1 MNSLPFMP
9 SNIPKKQKTISSFAG
24 INLNISKNNNELSE
38 STNMSSK
45 DYPCLSVREKR
56 CKKTDTKT
64 DITYISSKNEIF
76 YTGYKENNP
85 DVHSITYGEKTVE
98 LPESEEHKGKE
109 RICAH
114 LSDSLLVMPDKIVY
128 TPSENKA
135 EKIPYT
141 KYQDDKTAFKKAE
154 EDCKSNMMINFPTY
168 IGSLTSTGI
177 VSNTYTPND
186 FTSYLM
192 TFENLK
198 AGDMVHISFNLQPNA
213 DYYDSKY
220 YSYIAKMKNGVDVK
234 IKSVQTKTHNIA
246 SGSITEIT
254 GLEFGENVIDR
265 EGYTTVV
272 IYSLTIDRKMPDLDF
287 LCALNNRAWGVKDNN
302 IRCSRLG
309 DCGCW
314 DDFSADAFG
323 TLPSACFSTDVDTG
337 GEFTAITPFGG
348 TILAFKE
355 NCIHKIYGTEPANF
369 TLSTLDCNGVAKGA
383 HKTIAMINGV
393 LYYMGI
399 DGIYAYDGSRPTLIS
414 QKTDIRK
421 ASVLGAGTDGTNY
434 YLSAKCDNR
443 FILYVYYPKTNTW
456 HTEEIGENK
465 GQFFF
470 FENKLHTVCKGKIY
484 TISDNAGKEDIKWSF
499 ALDFDEDT
507 FGTKGYGRL
516 LVRYNLAKDAHFKVT
531 TVCDGNFQKKSVDIR
546 WNRATEGTSVLNLPI
561 IKCNKLKVIF
571 EGKGDFTLMEICR
584 EYFLASEFLNT

>member
-1 MNSLPFMP
+1 MNSLPYMT
-9 SNIPKKQKTISSFAG
+9 SNISKKQKTISSFSG
-24 INLNISKNNNELSE
+24 INLNLSKNNNELIE
-38 STNMSSK
+38 SINMSAK

-56 CKKTDTKT
+56 NKLSETKT
-64 DITYISSKNEIF
+64 DVTCINSKNEIY
-76 YTGYKENNP
+76 YTGYKEASP
-85 DVHSITYGEKTVE
+85 DIHSITYGEKTLE
-98 LPESEEHKGKE
+98 LPEDEEHKGKE
-109 RICAH
+109 RTCAH

-141 KYQDDKTAFKKAE
+141 KYQDNNTAFKKAE

-168 IGSLTSTGI
+168 IGNLTCTGI
-177 VSNTYTPND
+177 VSNTYSPND
-186 FTSYLM
+186 YTSYLM

-198 AGDMVHISFNLQPNA
+198 AGDMVHITFNLQPGS

-220 YSYIAKMKNGVDVK
+220 YAYIAKMKKGVDVK
-234 IKSVQTKTHNIA
+234 IKSVKKTSHKLA
-246 SGSITEIT
+246 SGTVSEIT

-272 IYSLTIDRKMPDLDF
+272 IYSLTIERKMPDIDYM
-287 LCALNNRAWGVKDNN
+287 CTLNNRVWGVKGNN

-314 DDFSADAFG
+314 DDFSSDAFG

-337 GEFTAITPFGG
+337 GDFTAITPFGG

-414 QKTDIRK
+414 QKTDVGK
-421 ASVLGAGTDGTNY
+421 LKVLGAGTDGTNY
-434 YLSAKCDNR
+434 YLSVIKDNLH
-443 FILYVYYPKTNTW
+443 FLYVYYPKTNIW
-456 HTEEIGENK
+456 HTEAIGENK

-470 FENKLHTVCKGKIY
+470 FENKLHALCKAEIY
-484 TISDNAGKEDIKWSF
+484 TISDNEGKEDIKWKFS
-499 ALDFDEDT
+499 LDFDEDT
-507 FGTKGYGRL
+507 FSTKGYGRL
-516 LVRYNLAKDAHFKVT
+516 LVRYNLGKDAHFTVT
-531 TVCDGNFQKKSVDIR
+531 TVCDGNFQKKSVDVR
-546 WNRATEGTSVLNLPI
+546 WNKATEGTSVLNLPI

-571 EGKGDFTLMEICR
+571 EGKGDFTLMEMCR
-584 EYFLASEFLNT
+584 EYFIANEFLNT

>member
-1 MNSLPFMP
+1 MNSLPYMP
-9 SNIPKKQKTISSFAG
+9 SNISKKQKTISSFAG

-38 STNMSSK
+38 STNMSAK

-64 DITYISSKNEIF
+64 DITCISSKNEIF

-85 DVHSITYGEKTVE
+85 DVHSITYGEKT
-98 LPESEEHKGKE
+98 LKLSEEEKHKGAE
-109 RICAH
+109 RSCAH
-114 LSDSLLVMPDKIVY
+114 LADSLLIMPDKLVY
-128 TPSENKA
+128 SPSENKA
-135 EKIPYT
+135 EKIPYY
-141 KYQDDKTAFKKAE
+141 KFQDIVSSKEKASE
-154 EDCKSNMMINFPTY
+154 ELGTSSISNFPTY
-168 IGSLTSTGI
+168 IGKVTKNGI
-177 VSNTYTPND
+177 ISHSHQYRSYI
-186 FTSYLM
+186 SYLM

-198 AGDMVHISFNLQPNA
+198 ANDIVNISFNLLPQV
-213 DYYDSKY
+213 DTHDSAFY
-220 YSYIAKMKNGVDVK
+220 AYINKMKKGMDFK
-234 IKSVQTKTHNIA
+234 IKSVTTTSYTTAKGEVSA
-246 SGSITEIT
+246 IT
-254 GLEFGENVIDR
+254 GIDFGENVLDTG
-265 EGYTTVV
+265 GYNDII
-272 IYSLTIDRKMPDLDF
+272 IYSVTIERKMPDIDF
-287 LCALNNRAWGVKDNN
+287 VCALNNRVWGVKGNS

-323 TLPSACFSTDVDTG
+323 TLPSACFSTEVDTG
-337 GEFTAITPFGG
+337 GDFTAITPFGG

-399 DGIYAYDGSRPTLIS
+399 DGIYAYDGSRPALIS
-414 QKTDIRK
+414 QKTDIHK
-421 ASVLGAGTDGTNY
+421 WKVLGAGTDGVNY

-443 FILYVYYPKTNTW
+443 FILYVYYPKTNIW

-470 FENKLHTVCKGKIY
+470 FENKLHAMCKGEIY
-484 TISDNAGKEDIKWSF
+484 TISDSAGKEDIKWSF

-571 EGKGDFTLMEICR
+571 EGKGDFTLIEICR